1 MCEHTERFEDRAS
14 VHAFVGSP
22 PVVFKNRDTRDAA
35 NASTAAAAMA
45 SRDLNIGD
53 VNIVLRE
60 VSHATTEPL
69 ATTLIKTLSTQIGT
83 FATAAPQSLV
93 QLLHCP
99 SSEVAAEVM
108 LTLHDN
114 AGGDDHA
121 ASRFMASRFAALLPD
136 DDDAASISP
145 RVIRFMVMLPE
156 VLGRLVRQ
164 RFAVPPRPPYQM
176 SAATAL
182 GIFLAWNGPGPA
194 PTTQAP
200 WMANLDRDMLR
211 LGDEFGRFVASA
223 SPSPADRDAAPV
235 DDSAVCEEDASAPLV
250 HVIEPQLHATI
261 TRYGWSPRAN
271 ALVFLGHR
279 LSLLDSPGADALAA
293 AALCLLP
300 AAAHVSLLVLVTA
313 HELGERRLTLEDADD
328 DDDHEGEGDD
338 GEVEDE
344 DFALVLP
351 VTHVLRRRL
360 GLGLPSCD
368 DASMPPLEG
377 AAADGEDEREAE
389 LASGRRPLEASTP
402 YHVDE
407 GGGPTPASDSPLTIA
422 EPELKRTRPYLG
434 EMDLEM
440 DEPDGGAASVAAKV
454 AARVAEAAEA
464 MQMPMEAE
472 AMAMEAEAAE
482 A

>member
-1 MCEHTERFEDRAS
+1 MSLGNSSF
-14 VHAFVGSP
+14 F
-22 PVVFKNRDTRDAA
+22 
-35 NASTAAAAMA
+35 
-45 SRDLNIGD
+45 
-53 VNIVLRE
+53 
-60 VSHATTEPL
+60 ATNQQVWL
-69 ATTLIKTLSTQIGT
+69 ATVRGRIAFF
-83 FATAAPQSLV
+83 FAEEKNEHFAVAFPASMAQATVLGAPNKVAFL
-93 QLLHCP
+93 QLLHCS

-108 LTLHDN
+108 LTLHDKT
-114 AGGDDHA
+114 GVDDHA
-121 ASRFMASRFAALLPD
+121 ASSFLASCFAALLPD

-145 RVIRFMVMLPE
+145 RVIHFMTMLPE

-164 RFAVPPRPPYQM
+164 RFAVPPRPPFQM

-182 GIFLAWNGPGPA
+182 AIFLAWNGPGPA
-194 PTTQAP
+194 PTQ
-200 WMANLDRDMLR
+200 ANLDRDMLR

-223 SPSPADRDAAPV
+223 SPSPADPV
-235 DDSAVCEEDASAPLV
+235 DDSAAREEDASAPLV
-250 HVIEPQLHATI
+250 HVIEPLLHAAI

-389 LASGRRPLEASTP
+389 LASGRRPPLEASTP

-422 EPELKRTRPYLG
+422 EPELKRTRPFLG

-440 DEPDGGAASVAAKV
+440 DEPDGGAASAAAKV
-454 AARVAEAAEA
+454 AARVADAAEA
-464 MQMPMEAE
+464 MPMPMEA
-472 AMAMEAEAAE
+472 
-482 A
+482 

>member
-1 MCEHTERFEDRAS
+1 MW
-14 VHAFVGSP
+14 
-22 PVVFKNRDTRDAA
+22 
-35 NASTAAAAMA
+35 
-45 SRDLNIGD
+45 
-53 VNIVLRE
+53 
-60 VSHATTEPL
+60 L
-69 ATTLIKTLSTQIGT
+69 ATVRGRIAFF
-83 FATAAPQSLV
+83 FAEEKNEHFARSDAFPASMAQATVLDGAPNKVAFL
-93 QLLHCP
+93 QLLHCS

-108 LTLHDN
+108 LTLHDKT
-114 AGGDDHA
+114 GVDDHA
-121 ASRFMASRFAALLPD
+121 ASSFLASCFAALLPD

-145 RVIRFMVMLPE
+145 RVIHFMTMLPE

-164 RFAVPPRPPYQM
+164 RFAVPPRPPFQM

-182 GIFLAWNGPGPA
+182 AIFLAWNGPGPA
-194 PTTQAP
+194 PTQ
-200 WMANLDRDMLR
+200 ANLDRDMLR

-223 SPSPADRDAAPV
+223 SPSPADPV
-235 DDSAVCEEDASAPLV
+235 DDSAAREEDASAPLV
-250 HVIEPQLHATI
+250 HVIEPLLHAAI

-300 AAAHVSLLVLVTA
+300 AAAHVSLLELVTA
-313 HELGERRLTLEDADD
+313 HELGERRLTLEDEDD
-328 DDDHEGEGDD
+328 DRMDIEDEDDDGDDEGEKDD
-338 GEVEDE
+338 SKVEDE

-351 VTHVLRRRL
+351 LAHVLRRRL
-360 GLGLPSCD
+360 GHCPMVAPSCD

-377 AAADGEDEREAE
+377 AEADEEDEREAE

-422 EPELKRTRPYLG
+422 EPELKRTRPFLG

-440 DEPDGGAASVAAKV
+440 DEPDGGAASAAAKV
-454 AARVAEAAEA
+454 AARVADAAEA
-464 MQMPMEAE
+464 MPMPMEA
-472 AMAMEAEAAE
+472 
-482 A
+482 

>member
-1 MCEHTERFEDRAS
+1 MPL
-14 VHAFVGSP
+14 G
-22 PVVFKNRDTRDAA
+22 
-35 NASTAAAAMA
+35 STASLGFSAATMA

-83 FATAAPQSLV
+83 LATAAPQSLV

-293 AALCLLP
+293 AALRLLP
-300 AAAHVSLLVLVTA
+300 AAAHESLLELVKA
-313 HELGERRLTLEDADD
+313 HELGERRLTLEDEDDDRMDIEDEDD
-328 DDDHEGEGDD
+328 DDDDEGEKDD
-338 GEVEDE
+338 SKVEDE
-344 DFALVLP
+344 DVALVLP
-351 VTHVLRRRL
+351 LAHVLRRRL
-360 GLGLPSCD
+360 GLGSMVAPSCD
-368 DASMPPLEG
+368 DALMPPLEG
-377 AAADGEDEREAE
+377 AAADEEDEREAE

-434 EMDLEM
+434 EMDFEM
-440 DEPDGGAASVAAKV
+440 DEPDGGAACVAAKV

-482 A
+482 D

>member
-1 MCEHTERFEDRAS
+1 MS
-14 VHAFVGSP
+14 
-22 PVVFKNRDTRDAA
+22 
-35 NASTAAAAMA
+35 
-45 SRDLNIGD
+45 
-53 VNIVLRE
+53 
-60 VSHATTEPL
+60 L
-69 ATTLIKTLSTQIGT
+69 ATVLEARWGSELEVA
-83 FATAAPQSLV
+83 FL
-93 QLLHCP
+93 QLLHCS

-108 LTLHDN
+108 LTLHDKT
-114 AGGDDHA
+114 GVDDHA
-121 ASRFMASRFAALLPD
+121 ASSFLASCFAALLPD

-145 RVIRFMVMLPE
+145 RVIHFMTMLPE

-164 RFAVPPRPPYQM
+164 RFALPPRPPFQM

-182 GIFLAWNGPGPA
+182 AIFLAWNGPGPA
-194 PTTQAP
+194 PTQ
-200 WMANLDRDMLR
+200 ANLDRDMLR

-223 SPSPADRDAAPV
+223 SPSPADPV
-235 DDSAVCEEDASAPLV
+235 DDSAAREEDASAPLV
-250 HVIEPQLHATI
+250 HVIEPLLHAAI

-279 LSLLDSPGADALAA
+279 LALLDSPGAIHDALAA
-293 AALCLLP
+293 APLRLLP
-300 AAAHVSLLVLVTA
+300 AAARASLMELVTA
-313 HELGERRLTLEDADD
+313 HESDEQRLTLEDGAVSH
-328 DDDHEGEGDD
+328 DHEGEGDD

-422 EPELKRTRPYLG
+422 EPELKRTRPFLG

-440 DEPDGGAASVAAKV
+440 DEPDGGAASAAAKV
-454 AARVAEAAEA
+454 AARVADAAEA
-464 MQMPMEAE
+464 MPMPMEA
-472 AMAMEAEAAE
+472 
-482 A
+482 

>member
-1 MCEHTERFEDRAS
+1 MAQATVLGAPNK
-14 VHAFVGSP
+14 VAF
-22 PVVFKNRDTRDAA
+22 
-35 NASTAAAAMA
+35 
-45 SRDLNIGD
+45 L
-53 VNIVLRE
+53 
-60 VSHATTEPL
+60 
-69 ATTLIKTLSTQIGT
+69 
-83 FATAAPQSLV
+83 
-93 QLLHCP
+93 QLLHCS

-108 LTLHDN
+108 LTLHDKT
-114 AGGDDHA
+114 GVDDHA
-121 ASRFMASRFAALLPD
+121 ASSFLASCFAALLPD

-145 RVIRFMVMLPE
+145 RVIHFMTMLPE

-164 RFAVPPRPPYQM
+164 RFAVPPRPPFQM

-182 GIFLAWNGPGPA
+182 AIFLAWNGPGPA

-223 SPSPADRDAAPV
+223 SPSPADPV
-235 DDSAVCEEDASAPLV
+235 DDSAAREEDASAPLV
-250 HVIEPQLHATI
+250 HVIEPLLHAAI

-422 EPELKRTRPYLG
+422 EPELKRTRPFLG

-440 DEPDGGAASVAAKV
+440 DEPDGGAASAAAKV
-454 AARVAEAAEA
+454 AARVADAAEA
-464 MQMPMEAE
+464 MPMPMEA
-472 AMAMEAEAAE
+472 
-482 A
+482 

>member
-1 MCEHTERFEDRAS
+1 MW
-14 VHAFVGSP
+14 
-22 PVVFKNRDTRDAA
+22 
-35 NASTAAAAMA
+35 
-45 SRDLNIGD
+45 
-53 VNIVLRE
+53 
-60 VSHATTEPL
+60 L
-69 ATTLIKTLSTQIGT
+69 ATVRGRIAFF
-83 FATAAPQSLV
+83 FAEEKNEHFARSDAFPASMAQATVLGAPNKVAFL
-93 QLLHCP
+93 QLLHCS

-108 LTLHDN
+108 LTLHDKT
-114 AGGDDHA
+114 GVDDHA
-121 ASRFMASRFAALLPD
+121 ASSFLASCFAALLPD

-145 RVIRFMVMLPE
+145 RVIHFMTMLPE

-164 RFAVPPRPPYQM
+164 RFAVPPRPPFQM

-182 GIFLAWNGPGPA
+182 AIFLAWNGPGPA
-194 PTTQAP
+194 PTQ
-200 WMANLDRDMLR
+200 ANLDRDMLR

-223 SPSPADRDAAPV
+223 SPSPADPV
-235 DDSAVCEEDASAPLV
+235 DDSAAREEDASAPLV
-250 HVIEPQLHATI
+250 HVIEPLLHAAI

-422 EPELKRTRPYLG
+422 EPELKRTRPFLG

-440 DEPDGGAASVAAKV
+440 DEPDGGAASAAAKV
-454 AARVAEAAEA
+454 AARVADAAEA
-464 MQMPMEAE
+464 MPMPMEA
-472 AMAMEAEAAE
+472 
-482 A
+482 